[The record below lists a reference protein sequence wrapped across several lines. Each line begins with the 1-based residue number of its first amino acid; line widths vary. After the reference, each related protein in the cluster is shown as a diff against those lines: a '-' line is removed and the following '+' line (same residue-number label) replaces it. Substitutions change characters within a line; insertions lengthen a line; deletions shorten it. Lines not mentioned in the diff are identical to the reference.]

1 MSKLDSKTGQQRIT
15 RKPCPGCR
23 ERSTR
28 PAEEVCH
35 RCKEL
40 LREARE
46 MRERQKQD
54 ARQLYRAPAPNDW
67 PRIFIPGVRW
77 TGGDY
82 QNCLDYRLTGALAA
96 LAWRVLE
103 GVSWEVV
110 HERQPAGSS
119 GYELEPIYT
128 DRAMPGYDRQRLP
141 VLALPDDIARI
152 RALDE
157 AIRAAIATA
166 EATGTT
172 RGSSLLGQLA
182 AGGLSVEDFNKK
194 TATQDPDA
202 QARRV
207 YRDDE

>member
-1 MSKLDSKTGQQRIT
+1 
-15 RKPCPGCR
+15 
-23 ERSTR
+23 
-28 PAEEVCH
+28 
-35 RCKEL
+35 
-40 LREARE
+40 
-46 MRERQKQD
+46 
-54 ARQLYRAPAPNDW
+54 
-67 PRIFIPGVRW
+67 
-77 TGGDY
+77 
-82 QNCLDYRLTGALAA
+82 
-96 LAWRVLE
+96 VLE

-110 HERQPAGSS
+110 HERHPVGSS

-182 AGGLSVEDFNKK
+182 AGSLTIDDFNKK

>member
-1 MSKLDSKTGQQRIT
+1 MSKVDSRTGQQRIT
-15 RKPCPGCR
+15 RKPCPGCG

-46 MRERQKQD
+46 MRERQKRD
-54 ARQLYRAPAPNDW
+54 ARQLYRAPTLNDW
-67 PRIFIPGVRW
+67 PRIFIPGVHW
-77 TGGDY
+77 TGDDY

-103 GVSWEVV
+103 RVSWEVV
-110 HERQPAGSS
+110 HERQPAPSS
-119 GYELEPIYT
+119 RYELEPIYT
-128 DRAMPGYDRQRLP
+128 DRAMPGYDRQALP
-141 VLALPDDIARI
+141 VLALADDIARI

-166 EATGTT
+166 EATGTI

-182 AGGLSVEDFNKK
+182 ADAS
-194 TATQDPDA
+194 ATSSLVSAWQP
-202 QARRV
+202 
-207 YRDDE
+207 